1 MVKTLFFLAI
11 MLTAIAMGA
20 ALAHLFELP
29 NKIDIGAADYLTVQR
44 NYDNWWIVGLSVP
57 LAFLSVLALT
67 VALGGTGTPFT
78 FALIALLLLV
88 GELVVFW
95 GFTAPVNR
103 ATENWTMLPSNWEEL
118 RDQWEYSHAVRAIL
132 YVVAMGMLVMSVP
145 NWRASAPG

>member
-1 MVKTLFFLAI
+1 MVKTLYFLAI

-57 LAFLSVLALT
+57 LAFLSVVALT
-67 VALGGTGTPFT
+67 IALRGTGTPFT
-78 FALIALLLLV
+78 LALIAFFLLV
-88 GELVVFW
+88 GELVLFW

-103 ATENWTMLPSNWEEL
+103 ATENWTMLPGNWEQL
-118 RDQWEYSHAVRAIL
+118 RAQWEYSHAARAFL
-132 YVVAMGMLVMSVP
+132 YVLATGTLVMSLLE
-145 NWRASAPG
+145 WRSLDE